1 MVGTSN
7 STTVLVVRPRQ
18 QLFHPVGNCDFTE
31 IVIPN
36 FKIRI
41 EMPEVKTC
49 QNEDSLSFND
59 HIDLPK
65 FFGVL
70 HLEWLLML
78 ST

>member
-1 MVGTSN
+1 VGTSN
-7 STTVLVVRPRQ
+7 STTVLVAAIVSSGW
-18 QLFHPVGNCDFTE
+18 QLRFME

-49 QNEDSLSFND
+49 QNEDSLSFDD

-70 HLEWLLML
+70 NLEWLLML